1 MIQYSSNYEVAPCSR
16 LDLRNYAKQLRQTL
30 GIDTPYFPICQ
41 LLEVLP
47 NFGIQY
53 DYIDDATWDFV
64 YGKDNHARYDLT
76 TKTISVKES
85 VYERALQNHGRD
97 RYTIAH
103 EIAHAL
109 LLDGNNITLN
119 RASTD
124 KQSKLYT
131 NPEWQADCLA
141 GELLMPQHLCKNMSV
156 EEIIVSCAVSYEA
169 ANYQKRKF

>member
-109 LLDGNNITLN
+109 LLDGNNIERPCAPPRSNVFFILGVLCPDHTPN
-119 RASTD
+119 A
-124 KQSKLYT
+124 
-131 NPEWQADCLA
+131 AICL
-141 GELLMPQHLCKNMSV
+141 
-156 EEIIVSCAVSYEA
+156 
-169 ANYQKRKF
+169 